1 MKLFRLLMISFVS
14 VALFSCSSSPTGES
28 AETGEAT
35 DTAAASATAKN
46 YTVDTGSSLI
56 NWEGT
61 KTGGSHVGTIGLAKG
76 TLSVKD
82 GKIEAGEFVLD
93 MKAMTCT
100 DEGMDD
106 TKKGK
111 LVGHL
116 SSPDFFDVAQYPT
129 ANFVIASVEPVEG
142 KEGMTHTIKGNLK
155 MKEQTKSVTFNAN
168 VNITENGVT
177 AESNNFKINRVD
189 WGVNYG
195 STNVFKDLK
204 DGIVNDEIGLK
215 IRLVA
220 N

>member
-35 DTAAASATAKN
+35 DTATASAAAKT
-46 YTVDTGSSLI
+46 YAVDTGSSII

-61 KTGGSHVGTIGLAKG
+61 KPGGSHIGTIELSSGS
-76 TLSVKD
+76 LSVKD

-93 MKAMTCT
+93 MKAITGT

-106 TKKGK
+106 GTKGK

-116 SSPDFFDVAQYPT
+116 SSPDFFDVAKYPT
-129 ANFVIASVEPVEG
+129 ANFVIASVVPVEG
-142 KEGMTHTIKGNLK
+142 VEGMTHTIKGNFN
-155 MKEQTKSVTFNAN
+155 MKEETKSVTFNAN
-168 VNITENGVT
+168 ITITENGVT

-215 IRLVA
+215 VRLVA